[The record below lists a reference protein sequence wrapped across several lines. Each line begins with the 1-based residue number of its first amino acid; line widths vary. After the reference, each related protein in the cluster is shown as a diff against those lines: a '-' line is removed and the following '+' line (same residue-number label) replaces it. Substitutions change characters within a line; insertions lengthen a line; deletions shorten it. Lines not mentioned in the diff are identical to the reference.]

1 MEKKWSLVVTD
12 DACRQV
18 GEGLMEE
25 LSKGLGVAPLISQL
39 LINRGIK
46 RLQEGRFF
54 LFGTL
59 RDLPD
64 PFLLPDMD
72 KAVKRI
78 LKGLE
83 RDEHILIYGDY
94 DVDGVTA
101 ISLLILFFKSL
112 GKKVSYYIPYRLK
125 EGYGLNV
132 DAIKAIKEKG
142 VTLII
147 TVDCAVSSCREI
159 EYANSLGIDVIVT
172 DHHEPLVN
180 DSGGEDLPPAY
191 AVISPKRDDCEYPFP
206 DLAGVGIALKLA
218 QAIEQRAIHSS
229 PQSTV
234 DYGLST
240 VNRYLDLVALGTVA
254 DVAPLTGENRILV
267 KEGLRLFMGSVRVG
281 VSSLLEV
288 SGLSGR
294 PITTGNIGFMLAP
307 RINAAGRLGRA
318 DMAVRLL
325 TTEDKEEAERL
336 ARYLDTQNR
345 ERQDIEEEILKEAK
359 GKIEEED
366 LSERKFILL
375 SSPDWHQ
382 GVIGVVASKIAE
394 EFYRPTVLISM
405 GNNGMGKGSARSIPG
420 LNIYKA
426 LTRCASLLD
435 RFGGHKYAAGLTI
448 LKERIKGFQ
457 EKMEEVIAQEIDP
470 DGFVPKLR
478 IDAVVNL
485 SEMTVLLAEQL
496 NLLSPFGVGNPEP
509 TLLLRDMKATYPRVV
524 GKNHLKMT
532 VFPPSGGRGVE
543 AVGFHMGEVL
553 SDIMGNEGT
562 LDMAFFPQI
571 NDWGGKANLQLRL
584 KDIRLQ

>member
-1 MEKKWSLVVTD
+1 MEKKWSLVATD
-12 DACRQV
+12 DACRQA
-18 GEGLMEE
+18 GEGLREE

-72 KAVKRI
+72 KAIERI

-83 RDEHILIYGDY
+83 RGEHILVYGDY

-101 ISLLILFFKSL
+101 TSLLILFFKSL
-112 GKKVSYYIPYRLK
+112 GKRVSYYIPYRLK
-125 EGYGLNV
+125 EGYGLNI

-147 TVDCAVSSCREI
+147 TVDCGVSSCREI

-180 DSGGEDLPPAY
+180 DSGGEDLPSAY
-191 AVISPKRDDCEYPFP
+191 AVINPKRNDSEYPFP

-218 QAIEQRAIHSS
+218 HAIEKRAMSNEQRAMNYEGVAC
-229 PQSTV
+229 Q
-234 DYGLST
+234 
-240 VNRYLDLVALGTVA
+240 YLDLVALGTVA

-325 TTEDKEEAERL
+325 ATEDKEEAERL
-336 ARYLDTQNR
+336 AQYLDTQNR

-359 GKIEEED
+359 DKIEEQG
-366 LSERKFILL
+366 LSERRFILL

-405 GNNGMGKGSARSIPG
+405 GNNGVGKGSARSIPG
-420 LNIYKA
+420 LNIYNV

-448 LKERIKGFQ
+448 LEERLKDFQ
-457 EKMEEVIAQEIDP
+457 EKMEEVIAQVIDP
-470 DGFVPKLR
+470 EGFVPKLM
-478 IDAVVNL
+478 IDAEVNL
-485 SEMTVLLAEQL
+485 SEMTILLAEQL
-496 NLLSPFGVGNPEP
+496 NLLSPFGVANPEP
-509 TLLLRDMKATYPRVV
+509 TLLLRGMKTTYPRVA

-543 AVGFHMGEVL
+543 AVGFHMREVL

-562 LDMAFFPQI
+562 VDMAFFPQI

-584 KDIRLQ
+584 KDIKLQ